1 MSGATEPLAKGQ
13 QLFLQ
18 RLLASHV
25 FDDDQALAVFK
36 ELKPDMPTC
45 ENLNDCLSQINTQ
58 LTKGF
63 GLEVATVSF
72 KEQNSNVFKQYHAII
87 NTQQDKV
94 AKDAFVAHSFDLND
108 RAFLRLVYEHLAS
121 EGNSLRSNLI
131 NLRNELKDNISLT
144 MARAEH
150 VIETLLE
157 EKWLVVVDGNDD
169 EEGGGTQSSSRR
181 RESVHATIGLGPRS
195 FLELS
200 HYLQDLGY
208 PEEDLPQFL
217 FHRE

>member
-1 MSGATEPLAKGQ
+1 MTSATEPLVKGQ

-18 RLLASHV
+18 RLLAAHC
-25 FDDDQALAVFK
+25 FDDDQALMTFK
-36 ELKPDMPTC
+36 ELKPAMDGAC

-63 GLEVATVSF
+63 GLEVATVSI
-72 KEQNSNVFKQYHAII
+72 KEDGVFKQFHAII
-87 NTQQDKV
+87 NTQQDKA
-94 AKDAFVAHSFDLND
+94 AKDAFQSQSFDLND
-108 RAFLRLVYEHLAS
+108 RAFLRLVYEKLA
-121 EGNSLRSNLI
+121 EDGTCQRSVLI
-131 NLRNELKDNISLT
+131 NLRTELKDNVSLS
-144 MARAEH
+144 MARADH
-150 VIETLLE
+150 LIETLLE
-157 EKWLVVVDGNDD
+157 EKWLVVTQAD
-169 EEGGGTQSSSRR
+169 EEAGGTQNSRR
-181 RESVHATIGLGPRS
+181 RESVHAAIGIGPRS